1 MVLNSIRGAPSENQK
16 RPKPVSEMH
25 QERIRNDLNNVGNT
39 SKIDVTS
46 LFGAV
51 LVKKYDK
58 IAEKFAQFKKTSYL
72 CTRQKEM
79 AQTMRLRE
87 VSASFLD

>member
-1 MVLNSIRGAPSENQK
+1 M
-16 RPKPVSEMH
+16 SEMH
-25 QERIRNDLNNVGNT
+25 QERIRNDLNNVGNA

-79 AQTMRLRE
+79 AQTTRLRE